1 MPGEE
6 CGEVSLETLKSWLTE
21 GVERPERLEHVRF
34 VVLEER
40 RSDGKLEAFKAT
52 SPSIPVTLSVADLG
66 SSPIPA
72 YRVSIETSVATVD
85 MEAER
90 KLRVYRALLLLSKLP
105 LVKVYLYTEEHA
117 IALAVDLDKRSL
129 GRREF
134 NDAIAALAIAYSLLV
149 RELGLEE
156 EASAEA
162 LRNLQLLAAAQLRE
176 GRSRGE
182 VEEVLVKAGLP
193 RELADKIV
201 ESVYGAEAGVE
212 GGEGFYT

>member
-21 GVERPERLEHVRF
+21 GVDNPERLENVRF
-34 VVLEER
+34 VVLEES

-66 SSPIPA
+66 PSPIPA

-85 MEAER
+85 MDAER

-176 GRSRGE
+176 GRSRRE
-182 VEEVLVKAGLP
+182 VEEMLVKAGLP

-201 ESVYGAEAGVE
+201 ESVYGPRAGEE